1 MENRHVPFI
10 ALAIAGMLTAP
21 AVAAQPKPDSPA
33 PPTVSAWLQREHV
46 PFHRYRIVLK
56 RAAHDYKNRH
66 RTPPLFMPVAI
77 DFFTGYLA
85 HIHAMEEQFLYP
97 VLEPYMTAEQH
108 RVFQIILHDQH
119 VEAETVQKWQE
130 ALTAHEPGTDFT
142 ALGELVDYTRQ
153 MVNRHIVLQ
162 ERKLLPLM
170 DQLTPKEQASILK
183 GIAEYDEEVFGS
195 TGREQ
200 YDRLIS
206 YLEEEFKALTGRI
219 W

>member
-1 MENRHVPFI
+1 
-10 ALAIAGMLTAP
+10 
-21 AVAAQPKPDSPA
+21 
-33 PPTVSAWLQREHV
+33 
-46 PFHRYRIVLK
+46 
-56 RAAHDYKNRH
+56 
-66 RTPPLFMPVAI
+66 MPVAI